1 MNIIEFVNGL
11 ISKIPN
17 VEMIPYA
24 AILVPAFAAI
34 VSLVFAFYGKKLL
47 NLLKFLVC
55 AGGCYY
61 LGAHILWTYV
71 GKFLEPHGV
80 TALYAGIA
88 LAVVGLFLS
97 QFAYAL
103 VFAGALGYVAYLYVP
118 ALLGLKGFAAIAV
131 AAAVVVCALIFRG
144 LCETI
149 ITSVGGG
156 FGFSAGLY
164 SAIVAITA
172 ALEIGP
178 LGTGIRLNNTTPIV
192 GPLTF
197 ELCVVVIAAV
207 IICLGGYLHQVKNRH
222 RY

>member
-24 AILVPAFAAI
+24 AVLVPLVAAI
-34 VSLVFAFYGKKLL
+34 VSLVFTFFGKKLL

-61 LGAHILWTYV
+61 LGAHILWNYV

-88 LAVVGLFLS
+88 LAVVGLLLS
-97 QFAYAL
+97 KFAYAL
-103 VFAGALGYVAYLYVP
+103 VFAGALAYVAYLFIP
-118 ALLGLKGFAAIAV
+118 AEGFVLIGA
-131 AAAVVVCALIFRG
+131 AAAVAVCALIFRG

-149 ITSVGGG
+149 ITSIGGG

-164 SAIVAITA
+164 SAIVAVSA
-172 ALEIGP
+172 ALEMGP
-178 LGTGIRLNNTTPIV
+178 FGTGIRLNTTPVI
-192 GPLTF
+192 GPLSF

-207 IICLGGYLHQVKNRH
+207 VIGLGGYLHQVKNRH

>member
-17 VEMIPYA
+17 VEMIPFA
-24 AILVPAFAAI
+24 AILVPALAAI
-34 VSLVFAFYGKKLL
+34 VSLVFTFFGKKLL

-61 LGAHILWTYV
+61 LGAHILWNYV
-71 GKFLEPHGV
+71 GQFLEPHGV

-97 QFAYAL
+97 KFAYAL
-103 VFAGALGYVAYLYVP
+103 VFAGALAYVAYLFVP
-118 ALLGLKGFAAIAV
+118 AEGFVLIA
-131 AAAVVVCALIFRG
+131 AAAVVGVCALIFRG

-172 ALEIGP
+172 ALQMGP
-178 LGTGIRLNNTTPIV
+178 LGTGIRLNNATPVV

-197 ELCVVVIAAV
+197 EVCVVVIATVV
-207 IICLGGYLHQVKNRH
+207 IGLGGYLHQVKNRH